1 MKNVIKIEQILKKR
15 EEILKTCAKYGA
27 YDVRI
32 FGSIARGEA
41 DELSDIDILVKF
53 ESGRTLLDHAGLIL
67 ELEKILKCK
76 VDVVSEKGLKPRI
89 KNRILKEVI
98 SL

>member
-32 FGSIARGEA
+32 FGSVAREEA

-76 VDVVSEKGLKPRI
+76 VDVVNEKGLKPRI

>member
-53 ESGRTLLDHAGLIL
+53 ESGRTLLDHAGLVL